1 MPALYVAGLDDEE
14 IAALSA
20 MKEEMMYLV
29 RVRAVVLSKDRLE
42 NVDYKAVGIDGR
54 EFWISVE

>member
-1 MPALYVAGLDDEE
+1 
-14 IAALSA
+14 
-20 MKEEMMYLV
+20 MYLV